1 MGAAV
6 RPPSATRGAGTV
18 ECGRGRRRRRYRG
31 VSVHADRTVRAPRG
45 AVGAVPAPR
54 RAGGGA
60 GGRAP
65 LPPARAGSRIGGSDT
80 NTDTLLHIPSDD
92 ATSFLEGMESRN
104 FGLDTFVGFPTS
116 LLQSVAEEAL
126 ECDDKIREV
135 KLRLAA
141 ARFEVDDAFIPLS
154 ARQRGALYGEE
165 QGEGDAVAIE
175 EDEDE
180 REEEDEEEE
189 GCFQGDIT
197 TAEIVEVRGA
207 PCVRNPASV
216 KITLSG
222 LLRPIDIRVDD
233 VALGGGIE
241 VRHAPNSSSHIR
253 RARRARAS
261 PPV

>member
-1 MGAAV
+1 
-6 RPPSATRGAGTV
+6 
-18 ECGRGRRRRRYRG
+18 
-31 VSVHADRTVRAPRG
+31 
-45 AVGAVPAPR
+45 
-54 RAGGGA
+54 
-60 GGRAP
+60 
-65 LPPARAGSRIGGSDT
+65 
-80 NTDTLLHIPSDD
+80 
-92 ATSFLEGMESRN
+92 MESRN

-180 REEEDEEEE
+180 REEDEDEEEE

-207 PCVRNPASV
+207 PCVRNPAGGSV